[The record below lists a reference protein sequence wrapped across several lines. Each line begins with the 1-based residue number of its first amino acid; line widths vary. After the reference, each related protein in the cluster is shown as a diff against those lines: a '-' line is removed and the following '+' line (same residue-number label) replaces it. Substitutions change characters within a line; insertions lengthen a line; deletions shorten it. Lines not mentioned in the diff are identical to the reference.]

1 MTSRVEKRQDAVKSA
16 NSGDS
21 ARTPAGDEVSELV
34 VHVFR
39 LDGLLTAA
47 GDQMAQPAGQ
57 TSARWRVLAA
67 IEDQPLTVPQVARA
81 WWLSRQSV
89 QRVADVLVQEG
100 LAAYRNNP
108 AIAGPSCFG
117 SRSRATQRF
126 ARSETCGSDGPTLS
140 APRSGR
146 WIFAR
151 RTWFLLGSF
160 GPWRG
165 VRRSCERTL
174 LRITHAEATSGGP
187 TNPTNLDSRGPVYM
201 GPGASS
207 TTRPPPIALAER

>member
-1 MTSRVEKRQDAVKSA
+1 MTSRVEKRQDTVKSA

-39 LDGLLTAA
+39 LNGLLTAA

-67 IEDQPLTVPQVARA
+67 IEDEPLTVPQVARA

-89 QRVADVLVQEG
+89 QRVADVLVQGG

-108 AIAGPSCFG
+108 GH
-117 SRSRATQRF
+117 
-126 ARSETCGSDGPTLS
+126 
-140 APRSGR
+140 
-146 WIFAR
+146 
-151 RTWFLLGSF
+151 
-160 GPWRG
+160 
-165 VRRSCERTL
+165 RRSKL
-174 LRITHAEATSGGP
+174 LRITEQGHSALRTIRDVQQRWADTLGAEIGEADLRSA
-187 TNPTNLDSRGPVYM
+187 NLV
-201 GPGASS
+201 
-207 TTRPPPIALAER
+207 LARIVRTMARSAPLA